1 MRGSLAR
8 WGRPVLGVAV
18 TVVFVW
24 LLSRQVDSAQIGH
37 SLATVSAGS
46 LALAV
51 LWLAAGYTLR
61 IIRWWRMLRA
71 LDPSVRLGACV
82 WPFLVSIAVNNLVP
96 FRAGDAVRIVGF
108 RKELNAPGMRL
119 LGTMLIERLL
129 DLMTLL
135 GFFFLGL
142 SGVRNSVIPDAFVRV
157 VTWAA
162 AAGALTVFLV
172 LISASR
178 LSRLLE
184 WLCAHPAL
192 ASRSFTPALRT
203 HGLNLLEALSALQRP
218 MVTAQLVALSMALWT
233 CEGLVFAT
241 VASGLSLGAPPIAA
255 WFSLAT
261 GTLATL
267 IPSSP
272 GYVGTF
278 DFFAALG
285 MTAYGVPRD
294 AATAFAVVV
303 HLVLWLPLT
312 VAGLLYFLR
321 PGARA
326 LRRQVAARVTAQEEI
341 S

>member
-1 MRGSLAR
+1 
-8 WGRPVLGVAV
+8 V
-18 TVVFVW
+18 
-24 LLSRQVDSAQIGH
+24 
-37 SLATVSAGS
+37 
-46 LALAV
+46 
-51 LWLAAGYTLR
+51 
-61 IIRWWRMLRA
+61 
-71 LDPSVRLGACV
+71 
-82 WPFLVSIAVNNLVP
+82 
-96 FRAGDAVRIVGF
+96 
-108 RKELNAPGMRL
+108 
-119 LGTMLIERLL
+119 IERLL

-142 SGVRNSVIPDAFVRV
+142 SAATISVLPETFVRV

-162 AAGALTVFLV
+162 AAGALTVFVV
-172 LISASR
+172 L
-178 LSRLLE
+178 LSVAHLSTLLE
-184 WLCAHPAL
+184 WVCARPLL
-192 ASRSFTPALRT
+192 AERRFTPALRT
-203 HGLNLLEALSALQRP
+203 HGLNLLEALSALRQP
-218 MVTAQLVALSMALWT
+218 AVTAQLVVLSVALWT
-233 CEGLVFAT
+233 CEGLVFAA
-241 VASGLSLGAPPIAA
+241 VGAALHLGAPALAA

-312 VAGLLYFLR
+312 LAGLLYFLR